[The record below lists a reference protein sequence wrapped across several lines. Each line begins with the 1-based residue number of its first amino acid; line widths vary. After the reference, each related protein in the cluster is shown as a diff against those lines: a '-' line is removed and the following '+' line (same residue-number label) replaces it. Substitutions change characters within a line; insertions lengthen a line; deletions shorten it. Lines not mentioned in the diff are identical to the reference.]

1 MTINTPAVPDPR
13 VSIIIVNWNGLESLQ
28 TCLPSVTSI
37 EYPDFEIVLADNA
50 SSDGSVAWVTDEYPR
65 IKIVRHPE
73 NYAFS
78 KGNNAAVP
86 AASGELLLFLNN
98 DVEVESGFLTPLV
111 RELMSDPEVAA
122 VQPKLLQFEDR
133 SRFEYAGACGGYLDR
148 FGYPFTRGRV
158 FDHMEAD
165 RGQYDNATD
174 IAWASG
180 AAFLVRRQTF
190 LDAGGF
196 DERFYMHMEEVDL
209 CWRLYRMGY
218 RIRVQ
223 PASSVYHIGGA
234 SLPQGNPRKTYLN
247 FRNNILMLYKNLS
260 PRAWLQVFPLR
271 AALDVGAT
279 VRAFVSGH
287 GAEGRAILK
296 AYRDAHL
303 MKASFEAD
311 RPVADGQPGPPVY
324 RGAIAA
330 DYFLRGKTRFS
341 DLEASRFDDG
351 KGGTIG

>member
-1 MTINTPAVPDPR
+1 MTINTSAVPDPR
-13 VSIIIVNWNGLESLQ
+13 VSIIIVNWNGLESLR

-50 SSDGSVAWVTDEYPR
+50 SSDGSVEWVTDEYPQ

-158 FDHMEAD
+158 FDHLEAD
-165 RGQYDNATD
+165 SGQYDNATD
-174 IAWASG
+174 ISWASG
-180 AAFLVRRQTF
+180 AAFLVRRHAF

-209 CWRLYRMGY
+209 CWRMYRMGY

-223 PASSVYHIGGA
+223 PASRVYHIGGA

-260 PRAWLQVFPLR
+260 PKAWLQVFPLR
-271 AALDVGAT
+271 VALDLAAG
-279 VRAFVSGH
+279 VRAFISGH
-287 GAEGRAILK
+287 GAEGQAILK
-296 AYRDAHL
+296 AYRDAHF

-311 RPVADGQPGPPVY
+311 RPVAEGQPGPPRY
-324 RGAIAA
+324 RGVVAA
-330 DYFLRGKTRFS
+330 DYFLRGRTRFS
-341 DLEASRFDDG
+341 DLEASRFDGG
-351 KGGTIG
+351 KGATIG